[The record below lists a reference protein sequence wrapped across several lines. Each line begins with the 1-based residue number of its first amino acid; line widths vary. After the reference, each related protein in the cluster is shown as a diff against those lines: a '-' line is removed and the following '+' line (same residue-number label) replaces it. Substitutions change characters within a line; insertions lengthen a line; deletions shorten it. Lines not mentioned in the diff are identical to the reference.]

1 MRLPRLRLPR
11 FLLPAPN
18 KGAEQEEAALRFL
31 LAQGL
36 AVTCAVQLSCRVG
49 EIDLI
54 MQQGNAIVFVE
65 VRFRASR
72 THGGAAAS
80 VTASKQRKL
89 RLTAS
94 HYLQSQ
100 QLNEARQPCRF
111 DVVAYEGDGQC
122 QWYINAFQGRKV
134 GPYKKILPVSDPEIA
149 AAEAL
154 LNHIQTAAQMLT
166 ICLLNGN
173 RNPHLRQWSCG
184 LRLAALFVSQLLPL
198 KTERPSIYQPWPSP
212 PTTP

>member
-36 AVTCAVQLSCRVG
+36 TLRQRNYRCRVG

-54 MQQGNAIVFVE
+54 MQQGDAIVFVE

-72 THGGAAAS
+72 SHGGAAAS

-122 QWYINAFQGRKV
+122 QWYINAFQG
-134 GPYKKILPVSDPEIA
+134 
-149 AAEAL
+149 
-154 LNHIQTAAQMLT
+154 T
-166 ICLLNGN
+166 
-173 RNPHLRQWSCG
+173 
-184 LRLAALFVSQLLPL
+184 
-198 KTERPSIYQPWPSP
+198 
-212 PTTP
+212 